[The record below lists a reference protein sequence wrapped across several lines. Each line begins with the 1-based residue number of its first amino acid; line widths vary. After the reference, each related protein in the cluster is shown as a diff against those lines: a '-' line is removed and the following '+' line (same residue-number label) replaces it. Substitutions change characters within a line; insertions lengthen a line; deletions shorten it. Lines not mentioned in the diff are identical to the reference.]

1 MSNDTQNM
9 SADGIPVTEVVLF
22 SSGVGYFARAGKVSG
37 DARLEMQFSS
47 EDINDLLK
55 SLMVLDQDGGRVSA
69 VTYASQDPTGKALRA
84 FGLDLAG
91 NPSLGELLTQM
102 RGVRVAVTGPDGDVE
117 GEVVGVETR
126 TRKTESR
133 DVISAPVLNLL
144 TAEGIR
150 SFPVE
155 DLRRTRVLDEDLD
168 ADLKKALGVLARS
181 RDTQKRS
188 VSVEFVG
195 EGDRRVKLAYILGA
209 PVWKTSYRLVIDEK
223 PLLQGWSI
231 VENTTDGDWKDVQLS
246 LISGRPISFIQD
258 LYTPLYLP
266 RPTVQPQL
274 HAGLMPVVP
283 GESMEMDD
291 DLMDEECA
299 AEEPGVCMKSKD
311 DAPRSMASMAPM
323 GAADFGAAADT
334 MAAVAEGGEAGELFR
349 YTISTPVTIARQS
362 AAMLPIVAGEVEGRK
377 LSLYNA
383 NNHPAHPAH
392 PYNCYEMT
400 NSTGLS
406 LLAGPVT
413 VFDEGVYAGDAQLPN
428 LQPDEKR
435 LVSYGLDLA
444 CTVEVSNPGTA
455 SEMTLVTV
463 SNGVAQVTHREREET
478 DYTVKN
484 KKDAAKTVVVE
495 HPYDS
500 SHKLV
505 APEKYEDRTDE
516 YYRFPVEAEPK
527 ATRRLKV
534 ITEYTY
540 TSGYSLADMD
550 ISQIGYY
557 ADGPASRTV
566 KKALEKVAAMRGE
579 LVEAQRKMANLEQR
593 KAKIA
598 EDQTRIRADLKSA
611 SSSSKLHDRYLRKME
626 AQEDEIDRIE
636 GKIEKLLDSE
646 ESLCAKLNAFLAE
659 LTVD

>member
-400 NSTGLS
+400 NSPGLS